1 MTYTVYILYS
11 ATLEK
16 YYIGHTQ
23 EAVQERLRK
32 HLSNHKGFTA
42 QAKDWEIVYT
52 EMFSTK
58 SDAYQ
63 RELQI
68 KAWKSKQ
75 KIKTLIEKTSSS
87 ATSEHPDL

>member
-1 MTYTVYILYS
+1 
-11 ATLEK
+11 
-16 YYIGHTQ
+16 
-23 EAVQERLRK
+23 LRK

-52 EMFSTK
+52 EMFNSK
-58 SDAYQ
+58 LEAYQ

-68 KAWKSKQ
+68 KTWKSKQ
-75 KIKTLIEKTSSS
+75 KVKTLIEKTFSS